1 MEDGDGDGDGEERDG
16 KGVKNRNMNNEDPNS
31 DDDNE
36 DEDDNDGKDDNEDEG
51 DDDEGPG
58 KTPAVLANVNWAT
71 TVCKYQQLFITM
83 HNQNT
88 HLFTDHRV
96 PPSVI
101 AEDIQVPQL
110 KDLIHKFLQQ
120 QLDLQPSELA
130 EPLDLDGNISVY
142 TSAVAVYHAPSYICG
157 INGMAGEHIHATL

>member
-1 MEDGDGDGDGEERDG
+1 
-16 KGVKNRNMNNEDPNS
+16 
-31 DDDNE
+31 
-36 DEDDNDGKDDNEDEG
+36 
-51 DDDEGPG
+51 
-58 KTPAVLANVNWAT
+58 
-71 TVCKYQQLFITM
+71 M

-157 INGMAGEHIHATL
+157 IHGMAGEHIHATL